1 MRVGEK
7 IALVT
12 GASGGIGSAT
22 ARLLAKEG
30 AAVVVSDLAEDAG
43 QKLASEIGGT
53 FVKHDV
59 ASLASWEAVVAKVI
73 ELHGRIDVLA
83 HCAGIEG
90 SYIQA
95 GLDTTEE
102 EWNRV
107 ISVNL
112 TGSFFGCK
120 TVYPHMLEQGKG
132 SVVLASSIVS
142 CMATSSG
149 VAYGASKAGVAQL
162 TRSFASIGWKN
173 GKQVRCNSVHPGAI
187 KTRMTDNIF
196 AELAQVAN
204 ISSSDMESAVKGLLP
219 MGDRGEPDDI
229 AYIVL
234 YLASDESKYASGAE
248 FRVDGGWSVVDAG

>member
-1 MRVGEK
+1 MRVENK

-22 ARLLAKEG
+22 ARLLAGEG
-30 AAVVVSDLAEDAG
+30 ARVVVTDLAEEAG

-53 FVKHDV
+53 FLRHDV
-59 ASLASWEAVVAKVI
+59 SALSSWESVVAKVV

-90 SYIQA
+90 SYLEA

-120 TVYPHMLEQGKG
+120 TVYPYMLAQGQG
-132 SVVLASSIVS
+132 SVVLVSSIVS

-162 TRSFASIGWKN
+162 TKSFAAIGWKN
-173 GKQVRCNSVHPGAI
+173 GKHVRCNSVHPGAI

-196 AELAQVAN
+196 AELAQVAQ
-204 ISSSDMESAVKGLLP
+204 ISSTEMETAVKSLLP
-219 MGDRGEPDDI
+219 MGDRGEPNDI
-229 AYIVL
+229 AYAVL
-234 YLASDESKYASGAE
+234 YLASDESRYASGAE